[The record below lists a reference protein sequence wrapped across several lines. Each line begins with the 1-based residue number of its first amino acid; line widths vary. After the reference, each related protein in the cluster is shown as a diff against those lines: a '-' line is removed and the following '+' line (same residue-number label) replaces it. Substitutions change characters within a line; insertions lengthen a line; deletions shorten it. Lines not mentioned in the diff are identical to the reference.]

1 MRINIDTLKTT
12 AQVVREG
19 RQFITAVIDTADR
32 PVLVLDKHLS
42 VQAANE
48 AFYRNF
54 KVKPEDTINRRVY
67 ELGDGHWDIPKLRT
81 LLETIL
87 PQNSSFKE
95 FEVEHHFPSIGKK
108 RLLLDA
114 QRLSIQGDRNGLI
127 LLGIDDAAEPLA
139 K

>member
-1 MRINIDTLKTT
+1 MIDSFVVGPGIDQ
-12 AQVVREG
+12 QVVTSLEHG
-19 RQFITAVIDTADR
+19 
-32 PVLVLDKHLS
+32 LK
-42 VQAANE
+42 
-48 AFYRNF
+48 
-54 KVKPEDTINRRVY
+54 
-67 ELGDGHWDIPKLRT
+67 LGDGQLDIPKLRT

-114 QRLSIQGDRNGLI
+114 QRLSIQGDHNGLI
-127 LLGIDDAAEPLA
+127 LLGIDDVTEPLA